1 MRRSH
6 SGVMIRTRSARP
18 SVAADERGIALAIA
32 VFALVVIGALV
43 AGTFFAG
50 RLEQRTGLNTMF
62 AEQSFELAE
71 AGATD
76 VLANWAPGTFN
87 TLAPGADTT
96 LPPVA
101 LAPFQ
106 VYVPTV
112 TRLTPDLFFV
122 RATGQRLDADGGV
135 LAERTVGLL
144 ARLGIPAVNPGAA
157 FVTGTGSQ
165 FFSQAVASGV
175 DLDPVGW
182 GGECPGVVDTVA
194 AVRSAAGVIDSTD
207 CGGVSCLVGAP
218 PPPALPILSPDSTVT
233 SSLFTDFGGVSF
245 DELAAM
251 AEKIVGASAVPS
263 PSLNGTGACDRADP
277 LNWGEPLT
285 GLGFDDCFNYFPI
298 IYAPGDFQLSNGR
311 GQGILLV
318 RGDFSIRGSAAFYGL
333 VVTLGRFEAEVS
345 PSLHGAVLAQGDSV
359 IRSHTG
365 VTVLI
370 QYSSCALTRALRQ
383 AGIARPL
390 AERPWA
396 QVFPLN

>member
-6 SGVMIRTRSARP
+6 SVVMIRTRSARP
-18 SVAADERGIALAIA
+18 AVAADERGIALAIA

-194 AVRSAAGVIDSTD
+194 ALRSAASVIDSTD

-333 VVTLGRFEAEVS
+333 VVALGRFEAEVS
-345 PSLHGAVLAQGDSV
+345 PSLHGAVLAQGDSA

-365 VTVLI
+365 GTALI

>member
-1 MRRSH
+1 MHRSRNADVVGVASRRAT
-6 SGVMIRTRSARP
+6 VLD
-18 SVAADERGIALAIA
+18 DERGIALAIA

-76 VLANWAPGTFN
+76 VLANWSPGMFN
-87 TLAPGADTT
+87 PLPPGSDTT
-96 LPPVA
+96 LPPVL

-106 VYVPTV
+106 AYVPTV
-112 TRLTPDLFFV
+112 TRLTPNLFFV
-122 RATGQRLDADGGV
+122 RATGQRLDADGSV
-135 LAERTVGLL
+135 LAERTVGML
-144 ARLGIPAVNPGAA
+144 ARVGIPAVSPGAA
-157 FVTGTGSQ
+157 FVTATGSQ
-165 FFSQAVASGV
+165 FFSQAVASGIDV
-175 DLDPVGW
+175 DPVGW
-182 GGECPGVVDTVA
+182 AGECPGAVDTLP
-194 AVRSAAGVIDSTD
+194 AVRSAASVIDSTD

-233 SSLFTDFGGVSF
+233 SAMFLDFGGVSF

-251 AEKIVGASAVPS
+251 ADKVVGASAVPS
-263 PSLNGTGACDRADP
+263 PSLDGTGACDRADP

-285 GLGFDDCFNYFPI
+285 GLGFDECFDYFPI
-298 IYAPGDFQLSNGR
+298 IYAPGDFQLSDGR

-318 RGDFSIRGSAAFYGL
+318 RGDFSVRGTAGFYGL
-333 VVTLGRFEAEVS
+333 IVTLGRFEAEVS
-345 PSLHGAVLAQGDSV
+345 PSLYGAVLAQGDSL

-365 VTVLI
+365 VTALI

>member
-1 MRRSH
+1 VV
-6 SGVMIRTRSARP
+6 G
-18 SVAADERGIALAIA
+18 DERGIALAIA

-87 TLAPGADTT
+87 TLTPGADTT
-96 LPPVA
+96 LPPVV

-106 VYVPTV
+106 VYVPTI

-122 RATGQRLDADGGV
+122 RATGQRLDAAGGV

-144 ARLGIPAVNPGAA
+144 ARLGVPAVSPGAP
-157 FVTGTGSQ
+157 FVTGATSR
-165 FFSQAVASGV
+165 FIHQAVISGE
-175 DLDPVGW
+175 DLDPIGW

-207 CGGVSCLVGAP
+207 CGGVSCLVGVP
-218 PPPALPILSPDSTVT
+218 PPPALPIVSPDSTVT
-233 SSLFTDFGGVSF
+233 ASLFMDFGGVSF

-251 AEKIVGASAVPS
+251 AEKTAGASAS
-263 PSLNGTGACDRADP
+263 PLPALDGAGACDRADP
-277 LNWGEPLT
+277 DNWGEPLT

-298 IYAPGDFQLSNGR
+298 IYAPGDFMLAGGR

-333 VVTLGRFEAEVS
+333 VVALGRFEAEVG
-345 PSLHGAVLAQGDSV
+345 PSVHGAIMALGDSLAP
-359 IRSHTG
+359 SHVEGTAR
-365 VTVLI
+365 L